1 MNHQHI
7 CAQTVLAL
15 WLYSFNMNT
24 MTQNLNYFYS
34 YTSWFGYFKIPGQES
49 KVLIY
54 IERPMYLVIEL
65 ILSLSIEILDAI
77 IDRIVILRMNIG
89 VREKRKITAALEKLG
104 DFVLLIDGL
113 CLCGHGGLF
122 YFKGLARLSIAGI
135 IYFYHKIKQVDRQ
148 MKRVMR
154 EEEINISAHCSRIVA
169 LRIV

>member
-1 MNHQHI
+1 
-7 CAQTVLAL
+7 
-15 WLYSFNMNT
+15 MNT
-24 MTQNLNYFYS
+24 MNQNLNSFCS
-34 YTSWFGYFKIPGQES
+34 YTSWLGYFNIP
-49 KVLIY
+49 
-54 IERPMYLVIEL
+54 RH
-65 ILSLSIEILDAI
+65 LDAI

-113 CLCGHGGLF
+113 WLCGHGGLF